1 MNLEDELD
9 LLKNEEKFLNFLK
22 RELHNN
28 NSNQN
33 AFPNSSL
40 FNRSQTPDLDNN
52 INLFDL
58 NYKNEI
64 TELNESL
71 EDLNFSDI
79 DKKLSKMELNA
90 NDSINMENHKNNN
103 SYADIKFKSFK
114 LLNFIEETMTKVSN
128 NIENVNVG
136 KNENKKIIEKK
147 KSKLQY
153 NEPMPITRNAI
164 SIQTPQKRQVSNMTA
179 INNNA
184 NNYFNSVANRKNV
197 IFADEK
203 KIIMTVSKKSNN
215 KLNSINA
222 KKPMTKST
230 KK

>member
-1 MNLEDELD
+1 MD
-9 LLKNEEKFLNFLK
+9 LLKKEEKFLNFLK
-22 RELHNN
+22 KELHNN

-33 AFPNSSL
+33 ALPNSSL
-40 FNRSQTPDLDNN
+40 LNRSQTQDLDNN

-71 EDLNFSDI
+71 EDINFSDL
-79 DKKLSKMELNA
+79 DEKLSKMELHA
-90 NDSINMENHKNNN
+90 DDSINRENHKNNN
-103 SYADIKFKSFK
+103 SYADIKIKSFK
-114 LLNFIEETMTKVSN
+114 LLNFIEETVTKVSN

-153 NEPMPITRNAI
+153 NEPMPITRNVI

>member
-1 MNLEDELD
+1 LD
-9 LLKNEEKFLNFLK
+9 LLKKEEKFLNFLK
-22 RELHNN
+22 KELHNN

-33 AFPNSSL
+33 ALPNSSL
-40 FNRSQTPDLDNN
+40 LNRSQTQDLDNN

-71 EDLNFSDI
+71 EDINFSDL
-79 DKKLSKMELNA
+79 DEKLSKMELHA
-90 NDSINMENHKNNN
+90 DDSINRENHKNNN
-103 SYADIKFKSFK
+103 SYADIKIKSFK
-114 LLNFIEETMTKVSN
+114 LLNFIEETVTKVSN

-153 NEPMPITRNAI
+153 NEPMPITRNVI